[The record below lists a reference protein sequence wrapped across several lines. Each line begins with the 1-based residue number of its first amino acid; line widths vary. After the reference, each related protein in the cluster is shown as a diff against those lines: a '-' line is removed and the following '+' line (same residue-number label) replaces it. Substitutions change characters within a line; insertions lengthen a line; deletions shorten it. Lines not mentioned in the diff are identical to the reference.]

1 MINTTIKG
9 LATTVLCIVFLCGC
23 TQAIE
28 TTRSAPQQ
36 DNGIVSTEMA
46 KDPVAATASK
56 PAVPDNSKPQNASLQ
71 DEQPGNAITSIEVT
85 NELVNITASKPFRYK
100 MADTSDSYTK
110 RIELFDISPG
120 RFKDIILPGS
130 TKVAD
135 MKVTSADNRCVV
147 ALSLTA
153 AASIKDRYANN
164 TLTLAFDKPDQVMNS
179 KPPADRPQ
187 LNKGQL
193 PTGKNV
199 TGVRFAKDAD
209 KAARVEI
216 EGDGLLTSDI
226 STLNGR
232 VIVDLRGVKMTAV
245 TPKDVTPPLRAIR
258 WAQHKDKVR
267 IVMDLSENAQYKVDD
282 QGDRLIIII
291 AEAASTT
298 PAATVERKSPAAKD
312 KAAATEVS
320 SEDKPV
326 PSPTPQAKPDIS
338 KKRNPITLNFNN
350 VDVLAVL
357 KLIAYVSDYNIVVDP
372 HVSGKVTIHV
382 KDMPWDKA
390 LDLIME
396 STKLRKIVEGDVIKI
411 VPGEMPASTAD
422 IKSTPTQP
430 IHINDLSIMFSDAGG
445 EMKIIKRANVAAGSG
460 SICLDINP
468 ADIQPAI
475 IPHPPVAQ
483 KKAVHA
489 KSSHKKKVKKK

>member
-1 MINTTIKG
+1 MINTTIKE
-9 LATTVLCIVFLCGC
+9 LTTTVLCIVFLCGC
-23 TQAIE
+23 TQVIE
-28 TTRSAPQQ
+28 TTRSAPAAPQQ
-36 DNGIVSTEMA
+36 DNAIVSTDMA
-46 KDPVAATASK
+46 KDPVAIA
-56 PAVPDNSKPQNASLQ
+56 PDNSKPQKASLA
-71 DEQPGNAITSIEVT
+71 DEQTGNAITSIEVT

-100 MADTSDSYTK
+100 VADTSDSYTK

-135 MKVTSADNRCVV
+135 MKVTLTNNRCVV
-147 ALSLTA
+147 VLSLTA
-153 AASIKDRYANN
+153 AASIKDKYANN

-179 KPPADRPQ
+179 EPPADRPQ
-187 LNKGQL
+187 QNKGHL

-216 EGDGLLTSDI
+216 EGDGLLTADI

-232 VIVDLRGVKMTAV
+232 VIVDLRGVKMTTV
-245 TPKDVTPPLRAIR
+245 TPKDVSPPIRAIR

-282 QGDRLIIII
+282 QGDRLVIII
-291 AEAASTT
+291 ADAASTT
-298 PAATVERKSPAAKD
+298 PAATVEKKSSATKD

-338 KKRNPITLNFNN
+338 KKRNPITLNFND
-350 VDVLAVL
+350 VDVIAVL

-411 VPGEMPASTAD
+411 VQGDVPASTAD
-422 IKSTPTQP
+422 IKSTPPPPP

-468 ADIQPAI
+468 TDIQPAI